1 MWKMTADDRES
12 IFKTA
17 EEAISVAHAGHTK
30 ALASIKKNTWSAS
43 KTNYPSWLVTK
54 MLEDKHA
61 KIVATMSTS
70 YGRTAEYRFSID
82 VPEVRAEL
90 NITEDKPSTS

>member
-17 EEAISVAHAGHTK
+17 EEAIETAWAGHTK
-30 ALASIKKNTWSAS
+30 ALASIKNNTWSAS

-70 YGRTAEYRFSID
+70 YGKTAEYRFSID
-82 VPEVRAEL
+82 VPDVRSAL
-90 NITEDKPSTS
+90 GIEDPKPSNS